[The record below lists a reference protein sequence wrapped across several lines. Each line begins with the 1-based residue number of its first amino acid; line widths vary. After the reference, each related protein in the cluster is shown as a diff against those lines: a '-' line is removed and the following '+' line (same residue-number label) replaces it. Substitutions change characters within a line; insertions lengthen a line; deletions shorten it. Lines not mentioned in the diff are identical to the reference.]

1 MRKSFLLKCH
11 FHMIEAIVKHDMK
24 FEGLELQAIL
34 LRHFSMKRFFLQG
47 VGTPKINL
55 SISEQN

>member
-1 MRKSFLLKCH
+1 MRKSFLLKCR
-11 FHMIEAIVKHDMK
+11 FHMIKAIVKHDMK

-47 VGTPKINL
+47 VGTPKMNL